1 MNAARN
7 WMMPYVGT
15 DLDRFQTTYNS
26 EYSCQ
31 KSNGSGDGV
40 LCKLSMELIMKKN
53 QTKDPLAK
61 TIVKEGKRRGEKVEN
76 WKVTKGAR
84 ERNREGVFGFQG
96 RKRQSE
102 KLAASRENKS
112 TQTQNLD
119 NEGWTAEDIWK
130 RTKKRPGLENLS
142 KVKICVLIRI
152 IMI

>member
-1 MNAARN
+1 
-7 WMMPYVGT
+7 MMPYVGT

-40 LCKLSMELIMKKN
+40 LCKLSMELKN
-53 QTKDPLAK
+53 QIKDPLAK

-130 RTKKRPGLENLS
+130 RTKKRPRLENLS
-142 KVKICVLIRI
+142 KVQICVLIQI
-152 IMI
+152 IKI